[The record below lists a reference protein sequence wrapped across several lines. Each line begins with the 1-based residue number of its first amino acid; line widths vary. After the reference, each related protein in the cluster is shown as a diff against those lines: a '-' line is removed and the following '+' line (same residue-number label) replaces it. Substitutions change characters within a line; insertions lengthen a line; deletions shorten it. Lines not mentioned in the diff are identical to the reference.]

1 MKRRDFLRTGVAAA
15 AGLALTGDA
24 LARVSSAKQKVIVA
38 GGGLAGLVAAYE
50 LDKLGFD
57 VKVLEAQDRVGGRVF
72 TIREFSEGLYADA
85 GAARIPSDHDTT
97 LRYVREFELPLIPFY
112 PAENKFLRYRDG
124 RADPVDWDKFAEA
137 TAAVMGLGKPE
148 HWQKIKGG
156 NDLLPRAFARRLGSK
171 VVYKAPVVKIGQTA
185 DRVQISFTEAGR
197 TQTEECDRLVCA
209 IPFSMLARVD
219 VSPAFSSQKHDAIRS
234 ARYDSA
240 SRVMLETKQRF
251 WTKNKLNGFA
261 FGDWTEIWDASFGE
275 PGTHGIIERY
285 LRGSSSTDLI
295 GRSEAERASDSIEKL
310 SAFFPE
316 LRSNFVKSISKC
328 WSEDPWV
335 LGAWAYVGGRLQQ
348 AGRAPEGRVHFAGEH
363 LSDNSS
369 WMQGALASGLRVVS
383 EILAAPAAARA
394 ITI

>member
-1 MKRRDFLRTGVAAA
+1 MRRREFLRTGLTAS
-15 AGLALTGDA
+15 AGLALAGNA
-24 LARVSSAKQKVIVA
+24 LARVTPAKQKVIVA
-38 GGGLAGLVAAYE
+38 GGGLAGLVAANE

-57 VKVLEAQDRVGGRVF
+57 VKVLEAQARVGGRVH

-85 GAARIPSDHDTT
+85 GAARIPSDHDIT
-97 LRYVREFELPLIPFY
+97 LKYVREFELPLIPFY

-124 RADPVDWDKFAEA
+124 RADPVEWDKFAEA

-156 NDLLPRAFARRLGSK
+156 NDLLPRAFARRLGAK
-171 VVYKAPVVKIGQTA
+171 VTYQAPVVKIAQRE
-185 DRVQISFTEAGR
+185 DRVQVAFTDAGR
-197 TQTEECDRLVCA
+197 TQTEECDKLVCA
-209 IPFSMLARVD
+209 IPFSMLARVEL
-219 VSPAFSSQKHDAIRS
+219 SPAFSPQKQEAIRS

-261 FGDWTEIWDASFGE
+261 FGDGAEIWDASFGE

-285 LRGSSSTDLI
+285 LRGSNSTDLI
-295 GRSEAERASDSIEKL
+295 GRKETDRASDSIDKL
-310 SAFFPE
+310 STFFPE
-316 LRSNFVKSISKC
+316 LRSNFVKSVSKC

-369 WMQGALASGLRVVS
+369 WMQGALQSGLRAVS
-383 EILAAPAAARA
+383 EILAATAAARA
-394 ITI
+394 TTI